1 MTTLPSST
9 PFTEITYVA
18 YALMSIAITV
28 WVARTLFRNGR
39 VFLVD
44 SFLGNEP
51 LADSV
56 NRLLVVGFYLVN
68 LGFVAMFL
76 RYGDKPGDTREAIEF
91 LSSKVGIV
99 LLVLGFMHFMNI
111 LIFHK
116 ARNRA
121 LLVNAPP
128 PVAPDGKV
136 PAVA

>member
-1 MTTLPSST
+1 MTTT
-9 PFTEITYVA
+9 PFTEVTYAV
-18 YALMSIAITV
+18 YTVLSIAITA

-76 RYGDKPGDTREAIEF
+76 RYGEKPTDWRLAIEF
-91 LSSKVGIV
+91 VSSKVGIV
-99 LLVLGFMHFMNI
+99 LLVLGAMHFMNI
-111 LIFHK
+111 LVFHT
-116 ARNRA
+116 ARRRA
-121 LLVNAPP
+121 MLLNAPP
-128 PVAPDGKV
+128 PVGPDAKV
-136 PAVA
+136 DPVMA

>member
-1 MTTLPSST
+1 MTTT
-9 PFTEITYVA
+9 PFTEVTYAA
-18 YALMSIAITV
+18 YTVLSIAITV

-76 RYGDKPGDTREAIEF
+76 KYGEKPTDWRLAIEF
-91 LSSKVGIV
+91 VSSKVGIV
-99 LLVLGFMHFMNI
+99 LMVLGGMHFLNI
-111 LIFHK
+111 LVFHK
-116 ARNRA
+116 ARSRA
-121 LLVNAPP
+121 MLLSAPP
-128 PVAPDGKV
+128 PVGPDARVEVVG
-136 PAVA
+136 A